1 MQIFFTERFKK
12 NFVVLPIKTQKQF
25 EKRIAL
31 FIENPRSSIL
41 RTHFL
46 KGNLVGF
53 RAFSVTG
60 DYRVIYK
67 LIGHDSV
74 KLVDIGTHNQVY

>member
-12 NFVVLPIKTQKQF
+12 NFAVLPTKIQKQF
-25 EKRIAL
+25 GKRIAL
-31 FIENPRSSIL
+31 FMDNPRNSIL
-41 RTHFL
+41 KTHLL
-46 KGNLVGF
+46 KGNLAGF

-74 KLVDIGTHNQVY
+74 KLVDIGTHSQVY